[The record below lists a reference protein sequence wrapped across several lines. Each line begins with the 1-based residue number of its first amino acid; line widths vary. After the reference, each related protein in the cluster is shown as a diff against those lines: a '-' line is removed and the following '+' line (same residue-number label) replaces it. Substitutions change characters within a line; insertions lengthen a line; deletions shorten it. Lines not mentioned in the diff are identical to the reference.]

1 VRVPFKSQHAF
12 NELLLLTIHP
22 AIPCHSN
29 CRRIRLSLCAPVT
42 AISARDSFYSSFTL
56 QHGANNDIVAP
67 PVNAHNNDVLHRI
80 CVRYDPSNA
89 HLWVNLYVGL
99 LLDLAVT
106 GIVKAVFRRGR
117 PQYNGANT
125 GFTFAVDQFSF
136 PVRTRKK
143 ERENAKIKQLRF

>member
-1 VRVPFKSQHAF
+1 
-12 NELLLLTIHP
+12 
-22 AIPCHSN
+22 
-29 CRRIRLSLCAPVT
+29 VT
-42 AISARDSFYSSFTL
+42 ATSARDSFFSSFTL
-56 QHGANNDIVAP
+56 QHGAYNDRAAP
-67 PVNAHNNDVLHRI
+67 PVNAHIINFLHRI

-99 LLDLAVT
+99 FLDLAVT

-117 PQYNGANT
+117 PQYNGANK

-143 ERENAKIKQLRF
+143 ERKKCAKIKQLRF